1 VSRSLEDRRK
11 DDAFYRK
18 CKILVTVT
26 TPFLYI
32 KPIIANDVQFI
43 RYPLQEELKL
53 VRKNRQR
60 CYGTMIQSSYLGG
73 QLWQNDWHMYEKPG
87 IRVEVWGE
95 IQLNVFTSARVGE
108 YIELTCSTGS
118 SRGLYL

>member
-1 VSRSLEDRRK
+1 MPHSRYRRIVSRSLEDRRK

-18 CKILVTVT
+18 CKILVTVA

-60 CYGTMIQSSYLGG
+60 CYGAMIQSSYLGG
-73 QLWQNDWHMYEKPG
+73 QLWQNDWHMYESQG
-87 IRVEVWGE
+87 SEWRYGVNFSSMYSLRLEWV
-95 IQLNVFTSARVGE
+95 
-108 YIELTCSTGS
+108 ST
-118 SRGLYL
+118 